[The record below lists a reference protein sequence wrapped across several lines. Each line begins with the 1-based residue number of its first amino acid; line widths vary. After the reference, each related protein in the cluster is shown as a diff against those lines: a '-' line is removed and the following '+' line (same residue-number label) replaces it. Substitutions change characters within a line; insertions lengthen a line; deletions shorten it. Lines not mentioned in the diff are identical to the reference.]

1 MEVGGEGEAVGVFE
15 GDDGCAG
22 CVGVGDGGGEAEEVG
37 EGGLGEEA
45 EVVDVGGPVG
55 AAAGIADDEDGCAV
69 IGGGDGEDGWD
80 GDGGAVVDD
89 GDALCGGD
97 ADAGAAVAAGA
108 AADED
113 LGDFEAGVVGE
124 ELLEGWED
132 AGVVAAIA
140 AEGVADG

>member
-1 MEVGGEGEAVGVFE
+1 M
-15 GDDGCAG
+15 
-22 CVGVGDGGGEAEEVG
+22 
-37 EGGLGEEA
+37 
-45 EVVDVGGPVG
+45 VDVGGPVG
-55 AAAGIADDEDGCAV
+55 AAACIADDEDGCAV

-80 GDGGAVVDD
+80 GDGGAVVGD

-124 ELLEGWED
+124 ELLEWWED